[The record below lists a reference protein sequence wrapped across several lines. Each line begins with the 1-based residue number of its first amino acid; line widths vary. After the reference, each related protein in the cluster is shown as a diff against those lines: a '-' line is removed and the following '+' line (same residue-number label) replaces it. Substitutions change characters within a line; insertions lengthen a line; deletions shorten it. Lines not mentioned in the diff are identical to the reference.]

1 MNSALIRKISILIA
15 ATVMA
20 LTGTSAAIADTDVS
34 AKSDTQEIVLTATDA
49 PADVTN
55 SGGITVPLE
64 FESLINSETPK
75 IVTVDPATGIVESVV
90 RAPQLRT
97 GDAGV
102 TPGNCS
108 GRPCWNGFYA
118 PTASYGFVGTGTV
131 NGYWTTRGNFY
142 SNVREAQVCWNTL
155 FGTPTFCSWRM
166 APWTIWNFTD
176 DTAIGRSVT
185 LY

>member
-20 LTGTSAAIADTDVS
+20 LTGTSAAIADTGVS
-34 AKSDTQEIVLTATDA
+34 GKSDTQEIVITATDA
-49 PADVTN
+49 PADATK
-55 SGGITVPLE
+55 GRGITVPSE

-90 RAPQLRT
+90 MTPQLRS

-108 GRPCWNGFYA
+108 GRPC
-118 PTASYGFVGTGTV
+118 
-131 NGYWTTRGNFY
+131 
-142 SNVREAQVCWNTL
+142 
-155 FGTPTFCSWRM
+155 
-166 APWTIWNFTD
+166 
-176 DTAIGRSVT
+176 
-185 LY
+185 